1 MAGKISGRCMFI
13 WRLAPVLKTE
23 LGVAGLVAK
32 AQAAGLKGVWI
43 KVADAAKP
51 YENVADPTAKKAFE
65 KVRDALRAVGISVWG
80 WQVPYG
86 KTVAQATAEANCAI
100 QLAAALDL
108 DGVLMDAEGG
118 AGYFTG
124 GPAVAEAYAARLAE
138 QLGSQNRGIAMCGND
153 IPSNFPNY
161 PFETFVRHAQV
172 NAPQVYYGGSPSVA
186 NRLDR
191 AITANTGFDVPFV
204 PVGAAWVGD
213 GGGCASASACAERAR
228 EFIRLVKVH
237 GFVGYSFWHWQG
249 APSAFWEVLIDT
261 PPGGPA

>member
-1 MAGKISGRCMFI
+1 MASTIFGRCMFI

-23 LGVAGLVAK
+23 LGVDGLVAK
-32 AQAAGLKGVWI
+32 AKAAGLSGVWI

-51 YENVADPTAKKAFE
+51 FENVATASARMKFE
-65 KVRDALRAVGISVWG
+65 TVRDALKAAGMSVWG

-86 KTVAQATAEANCAI
+86 KTVAQATAEADCAI
-100 QLAAALDL
+100 GLAKSLDL
-108 DGVLMDAEGG
+108 DGILMDAEGG
-118 AGYFTG
+118 AGYFSG
-124 GPAVAEAYAARLAE
+124 GVAVADAYAARMAD
-138 QLGSQNRGIAMCGND
+138 QLGAQNRGLAMCGND

-172 NAPQVYYGGSPSVA
+172 NAPQVYYGASPSVA

-191 AITANTGFDVPFV
+191 AITANAGFDVPFV
-204 PVGAAWVGD
+204 PVGAAWVGE

-228 EFIRLVKVH
+228 EFIRLVNLH
-237 GFVGYSFWHWQG
+237 GCRGYSFWHWHA

-261 PPGGPA
+261 PAGDPL